1 MSTSI
6 ECQDKNQPLVSI
18 VMPVYN
24 GGDYLKEAIDSALA
38 QTYNNIEIIIVNDGS
53 DDGGITEKIALSYG
67 ERVRYFRKKNGGVAT
82 ALNLGIR
89 NMRGGYFTWLSHDD
103 IYLTDKIQRQVEL
116 VCQSGSDMTIVYGN
130 YHVLDMINGRSSI
143 ERKERS
149 FPIEYLD
156 KSIYPVM
163 AGAVA
168 GCTVFFHKKHFDRIG
183 YFDEGL
189 KTTQDYDF
197 WFRLFRGQNII
208 FDPIP
213 SMIVRYHKNQ
223 GSRVLPEHIKERDE
237 LHLKF
242 LEEITKEEQK
252 ELWGGEFYFYTTML
266 LYFRLCGLEICCKIA
281 EEKLRNMPVP
291 EGLWE
296 EFEKNREAVEEL
308 FGQKYK
314 NLYVVGA
321 GKIGCGVIQELKSKG
336 IEIAQVLDNDSNKW
350 GLDIEGIK
358 CRGIDG
364 GFDVSSGF
372 IIATKYGIEELKD
385 QLESYNYK
393 NIIEWTVVREN
404 LMRCKQVIPELIKER
419 KS

>member
-1 MSTSI
+1 
-6 ECQDKNQPLVSI
+6 
-18 VMPVYN
+18 
-24 GGDYLKEAIDSALA
+24 
-38 QTYNNIEIIIVNDGS
+38 
-53 DDGGITEKIALSYG
+53 
-67 ERVRYFRKKNGGVAT
+67 
-82 ALNLGIR
+82 
-89 NMRGGYFTWLSHDD
+89 
-103 IYLTDKIQRQVEL
+103 
-116 VCQSGSDMTIVYGN
+116 MTIVYGN